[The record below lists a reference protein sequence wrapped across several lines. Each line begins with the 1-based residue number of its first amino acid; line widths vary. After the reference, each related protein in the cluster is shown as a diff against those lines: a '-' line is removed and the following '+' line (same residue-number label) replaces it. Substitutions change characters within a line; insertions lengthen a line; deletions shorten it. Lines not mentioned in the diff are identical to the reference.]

1 MSIDLNFIIQD
12 KRSGSSKIIKNTLEL
27 LKKVKEEERVEVC
40 KKIVNAHSYMSG
52 LKFIMESLKINP
64 EIDILIDKFEEMN
77 SKTSKNL
84 EKIVENRIVTVL
96 SRSHIVEK
104 GLIKTKKINVL
115 ESKPEKE
122 GIDTARWLEERG
134 KDVEIYYDA
143 FMGHAIEDCDAV
155 IVGADSLLK
164 TGFINKTGTL
174 PLALTAKH
182 LHREFYVAA
191 PSYKFSD
198 EYPELDKNFE
208 FVPEELV
215 TAFISE
221 GGAGNLLSL

>member
-1 MSIDLNFIIQD
+1 
-12 KRSGSSKIIKNTLEL
+12 
-27 LKKVKEEERVEVC
+27 
-40 KKIVNAHSYMSG
+40 
-52 LKFIMESLKINP
+52 ME
-64 EIDILIDKFEEMN
+64 
-77 SKTSKNL
+77 NL
-84 EKIVENRIVTVL
+84 EKIVKGKTVTVL
-96 SRSHIVEK
+96 SRSHIVER

-134 KDVEIYYDA
+134 KNVEIYHDA
-143 FMGHAIEDCDAV
+143 FMGGAVKKCDAV
-155 IVGADSLLK
+155 VVGADSLLK

-191 PSYKFSD
+191 PSYKFSN

-208 FVPEELV
+208 FVPKELV
-215 TAFISE
+215 TVFISE
-221 GGAGNLLSL
+221 GGDGSLLPL

>member
-1 MSIDLNFIIQD
+1 MLINLNSIIQN

-27 LKKVKEEERVEVC
+27 LKKVKEEERVEIC
-40 KKIVNAHSYMSG
+40 KKIVNAHSSMSG

-64 EIDILIDKFEEMN
+64 EIDILMINLKKWTQKHGKF
-77 SKTSKNL
+77 
-84 EKIVENRIVTVL
+84 
-96 SRSHIVEK
+96 
-104 GLIKTKKINVL
+104 
-115 ESKPEKE
+115 
-122 GIDTARWLEERG
+122 G
-134 KDVEIYYDA
+134 KDRWKQE
-143 FMGHAIEDCDAV
+143 CDAV
-155 IVGADSLLK
+155 VVGADSLLK

-191 PSYKFSD
+191 PSYKFSN

-208 FVPEELV
+208 FVPKELV

-221 GGAGNLLSL
+221 GGAGNLLPLWVVVTTYLYPDFFLKLWLL